1 MVMQQ
6 RVIMLYTQL
15 FHHPPDL
22 GKTDDAA
29 EYAILEAAL
38 REVVEACKQVAEQ
51 HASGRPTSPWGDGLW
66 HAARKIAF
74 AIDSDLGK

>member
-6 RVIMLYTQL
+6 RVIMLNTQL

-29 EYAILEAAL
+29 ECAILEAAL
-38 REVVEACKQVAEQ
+38 REVVEGCKHVAEQ
-51 HASGRPTSPWGDGLW
+51 HALGGTTSPWGEGLR
-66 HAARKIAF
+66 HVAHKLAF
-74 AIDSDLGK
+74 AIDRDFGK